1 MSVKI
6 EIANWRFE
14 LTLRELICQPIED
27 GKTGAKTPRLNEA
40 LTEPADG
47 ELLPAE
53 LLPQGYGR
61 EQAAGL

>member
-14 LTLRELICQPIED
+14 LTLKELICQPIED
-27 GKTGAKTPRLNEA
+27 EKSGAKTPRLNDT
-40 LTEPADG
+40 LTESADSD
-47 ELLPAE
+47 LLPAE